1 MNNIEEQFN
10 LKISTNSNSNSTSI
24 SEQESNKSIDNLI
37 NDNDNIN
44 NNESQNQIINNQLL
58 SPNINSNN
66 FSLFSLTKK
75 VIISCLRNRKTAFML
90 QKVLNEAPKEQ
101 IDNIVKELKGNYWEL
116 IREKNGNYF
125 CSDLFKICDQNQR
138 IFILKELTNTMSDDC
153 TNQYANY
160 PIQTLINFASSEQE
174 YELILN
180 SFHDFK
186 KLFYASF
193 NSFGSYVIQK
203 IIERIPE
210 KFRLKFDLLFIL
222 IIPHLS
228 LKQYGVCCIK
238 KFVSSLKNEDLIDKI
253 VNIILANFVQ
263 IATNNYGNFV
273 IQFMLKK
280 WVNTKYGNKIKRAIR
295 DNFKLLYT
303 NKYSY
308 YICDL
313 YLIFS
318 SKEEKEK
325 LMTMNMCIFNGTNSS
340 ISSNPIYPMS
350 NTNDIFI
357 NNINNMNNI
366 IYK

>member
-1 MNNIEEQFN
+1 MNNIEEQIN
-10 LKISTNSNSNSTSI
+10 PKLSTNSNSTSI
-24 SEQESNKSIDNLI
+24 SEQESNKSIEDIIPN
-37 NDNDNIN
+37 NDND
-44 NNESQNQIINNQLL
+44 NNESQNQTCNQLP
-58 SPNINSNN
+58 PNINSNKELNIN

-75 VIISCLRNRKTAFML
+75 VIITGLRNRKTSFML

-138 IFILKELTNTMSDDC
+138 ILILNELSKTISNDC
-153 TNQYANY
+153 TNKYANY

-186 KLFYASF
+186 KLFYAAF

-228 LKQYGVCCIK
+228 LKQYGVCCVK
-238 KFVSSLKNEDLIDKI
+238 KFVSSIKNEDLIDKI
-253 VNIILANFVQ
+253 INIILANFVQ

-295 DNFKLLYT
+295 DNFNLLYT

-325 LMTMNMCIFNGTNSS
+325 LMTMCIFNGTNSS
-340 ISSNPIYPMS
+340 FPIS
-350 NTNDIFI
+350 NTSDIFI
-357 NNINNMNNI
+357 NNINNQLFKPINLI
-366 IYK
+366 